1 MYGSAAQNKITSPC
15 CIQQSLLPI
24 SLTAPIVVY
33 NYFSWQ
39 FFIYI
44 CVCVWV
50 NIQTVIRR
58 RPTHKEK
65 WKNKKITQKQNQ
77 RAAKMHNELNCG
89 FRFVAT
95 ITFDMTGPNHMHTMY
110 IIINRLITARAI
122 ALYLDSWSHVPHEH
136 TISICASS
144 IYSFRSYSRTY
155 EQKKIS
161 QICEYVCMKYSQL
174 KYIINSFY
182 RILRI
187 APSLLSASAIV
198 VRVLSFQHSPFDMG
212 FNVCGFSVFFTL
224 FCSFFSL
231 MCAVCCC
238 CCWFFFSFTSFG
250 VFSSIWF
257 TATYT

>member
-39 FFIYI
+39 FFTYI

-95 ITFDMTGPNHMHTMY
+95 ITFDMTGPNHMHTIY

-122 ALYLDSWSHVPHEH
+122 ELYLDSWSHVPHEH
-136 TISICASS
+136 TISMCIEYLFFSVVFT
-144 IYSFRSYSRTY
+144 YLRT
-155 EQKKIS
+155 EKNITNMW
-161 QICEYVCMKYSQL
+161 VCMHEIQSIEVHYKFFLPYST
-174 KYIINSFY
+174 YCAF
-182 RILRI
+182 
-187 APSLLSASAIV
+187 V
-198 VRVLSFQHSPFDMG
+198 VIG
-212 FNVCGFSVFFTL
+212 
-224 FCSFFSL
+224 
-231 MCAVCCC
+231 
-238 CCWFFFSFTSFG
+238 
-250 VFSSIWF
+250 
-257 TATYT
+257 